1 MSDIVLAGINEEAL
15 TKQAEWLLARDT
27 LLGSSQTVRQV
38 TNASELNGSGLLQT
52 EISKLIKELETKRL
66 ALTRPLDAV
75 KKAITTKENELVA
88 NLVSEHARL
97 KAMNNAY
104 ATMQMKL
111 AEAEQRR
118 IDDLNRKQAQEAAE
132 AQRKLDE
139 ENEEKQRKAQA
150 TFGFCQVVTPPEP
163 VAVKPVPV
171 YVPSVT
177 GPSSSSNT
185 ITKTWKFEIIDSK
198 QVPREFC
205 EVDDKKIR
213 AFLAY
218 QKSMGVNIDSL
229 QVAGLRLYAE
239 ANVGAR

>member
-1 MSDIVLAGINEEAL
+1 MSDIVLAGITGDAL
-15 TKQAEWLLARDT
+15 TKKAEWLAARDS
-27 LLGSSQTVRQV
+27 LLDAAKGVQKVE
-38 TNASELNGSGLLQT
+38 NDSELNGSGLLQT
-52 EISKLIKELETKRL
+52 EITKLIKELEKARM
-66 ALTRPLDAV
+66 ALTRPLDDV
-75 KKAITTKENELVA
+75 KKQIMGAEKEMTDEL
-88 NLVSEHARL
+88 NTEHARL
-97 KAMNNAY
+97 KAMNNSY
-104 ATMQMKL
+104 ATMQMRL

-177 GPSSSSNT
+177 GPSSSANT
-185 ITKTWKFEIIDSK
+185 ITKVWKFEIVDSK

-205 EVDDKKIR
+205 DVDEKKIR